1 MSVDLHTR
9 EIKPLRN
16 TFTHTAHYVGND
28 KPASRYQEATLGTQ
42 PTANFHYRPTWDPAH
57 EIFDASRSAIKLA
70 DWNALR
76 DPRQYYYATWTM
88 ARARQ
93 QDAIEAS
100 YEFVDSRKLVSKMPD
115 AVRAKVCQV
124 LMPLRHVA
132 WGGNM
137 NNSSIGAYGY
147 GTPFT
152 APAMFHAMDQLGAA
166 QFITRLGLALDEPG
180 VLQAG
185 KNDWL
190 NDARWQPL
198 RHYVEDTLVLKDPF
212 ELFIAQNFA
221 LDGQLYPLMFGSF
234 VDDHIVPQG
243 GTAVAMLTAFMP
255 EWHSESARWI
265 DAVLKVAAAESTD
278 NQQLIAGWVQAWADR
293 AQAALAPL
301 AELAL
306 GAEGAQA
313 LQEARAALELRGKKA
328 GLSAQAAA

>member
-9 EIKPLRN
+9 EIKSLRN
-16 TFTHTAHYVGND
+16 TFSHTAHYVGND

-70 DWNALR
+70 DWNSLR

-100 YEFVDSRKLVSKMPD
+100 YEFVESRGLLAKLPDTVS
-115 AVRAKVCQV
+115 AKVCQV

-190 NDARWQPL
+190 NDPRWQAL
-198 RHYVEDTLVLKDPF
+198 RHYVEDTLVLQDPF

-243 GTAVAMLTAFMP
+243 GTAVAMLTAFIP
-255 EWHSESARWI
+255 DWHSESARWI
-265 DAVLKVAAAESTD
+265 DAVIKVAAAESAD
-278 NQQLIAGWVQAWADR
+278 NKQLIAGWVKTWADR
-293 AQAALAPL
+293 AQMALAPV

-306 GAEGAQA
+306 GAEGPQA
-313 LQEARAALELRGKKA
+313 LLEARASLDQRGKKA
-328 GLSAQAAA
+328 GIAA

>member
-16 TFTHTAHYVGND
+16 TFTHTAQYVGND

-76 DPRQYYYATWTM
+76 DPRQYYYGTWTM

-100 YEFVDSRKLVSKMPD
+100 YEFVDSRGLVAKMLD
-115 AVRAKVCQV
+115 TVRAKTCEV

-137 NNSSIGAYGY
+137 NNASIGAYGY

-190 NDARWQPL
+190 TDARWQPL
-198 RHYVEDTLVLKDPF
+198 RHYVEDTLVLQDPF

-221 LDGQLYPLMFGSF
+221 LDGQLYPLIFGSF

-243 GTAVAMLTAFMP
+243 GTAVAMLTAFIP
-255 EWHSESARWI
+255 EWHNESARWI
-265 DAVLKVAAAESTD
+265 DAVLKVAAAESSD
-278 NQQLIAGWVQAWADR
+278 NKQLIAGWVKRWADR
-293 AQAALAPL
+293 AQTALAPV

-306 GAEGAQA
+306 GEQGSQA
-313 LQEARAALELRGKKA
+313 LQEARTSLDLRGKKVGIA
-328 GLSAQAAA
+328 LA